1 MTVQPATAAPVM
13 PSSITQYVADYHA
26 LSELMRVAVR
36 TDFVP
41 KAFRP
46 EAFIPRENRNP
57 TNQQLAE
64 AFEKSVASATIGAHF
79 GMSIGVGSDPFSALQ
94 NVHVVNGKPG
104 LYAEAAVSLV
114 QSRGH
119 DVWTEDLTDTRA
131 IVCGRRAGSEHVER
145 VVITMEQARRAGWT
159 RNATYQS
166 TPQDMLYARAASRV
180 CRRVAADA
188 LKGIGF
194 AEELQDGD
202 ATPAPTNGTRTVQR
216 GRPAAAVAAAPEEQ
230 AERPPLP
237 GETVVTPDGRD
248 EPAHPIDERQWR
260 QINARF
266 VELGV
271 RGQGQAEQRLRVIGD
286 VLGEGREIKRG
297 SQLTA
302 AEAEFVLTNLAG
314 HSGERIVREVL
325 GGGPAAELER
335 ERAEQPPAP
344 EDAPAG
350 PPLPGEQDRP
360 DPWGVNEAYNATSTD
375 DVGEDADELLVPG
388 DDQ

>member
-1 MTVQPATAAPVM
+1 MTVQPAAAAPVM

-26 LSELMRVAVR
+26 LSELMQVAVR

-41 KAFRP
+41 TAFRP

-57 TNQQLAE
+57 TQQQLAE

-79 GMSIGVGSDPFSALQ
+79 GMSIGVGNDPFSALQ

-114 QSRGH
+114 QGHGH
-119 DVWTEDLTDTRA
+119 DVWTEDLTDVRA
-131 IVCGRRAGSEHVER
+131 IVCGRRKGSEHVER
-145 VVITMEQARRAGWT
+145 VVITMDQAKRAGWT

-194 AEELQDGD
+194 AEELQDD
-202 ATPAPTNGTRTVQR
+202 EQPAVAGNGTRTVQR
-216 GRPAAAVAAAPEEQ
+216 ARPVAAVEAPAV

-237 GETVVTPDGRD
+237 GEDDAANAP
-248 EPAHPIDERQWR
+248 EPAPARIDEAQWR
-260 QINARF
+260 KINSRF
-266 VELGV
+266 KELGV
-271 RGQGQAEQRLRVIGD
+271 TGEGQTADRLKVIGE
-286 VLGEGREIKRG
+286 VVGHPITRGGE
-297 SQLTA
+297 LTA
-302 AEAEFVLTNLAG
+302 DEAQLVLDNLAG
-314 HSGERIVREVL
+314 DAGHKVVAAALGRDVL
-325 GGGPAAELER
+325 APAA
-335 ERAEQPPAP
+335 AEPS
-344 EDAPAG
+344 G

-360 DPWGVNEAYNATSTD
+360 DPWGVNDEPRAATQDKIEA
-375 DVGEDADELLVPG
+375 EADELLVPG
-388 DDQ
+388 DES